1 MDYIEYHN
9 MSLQK
14 VLVLEVKHRLHGKS
28 SQEIGDLMQ
37 SMPDGELVALLK
49 DFKVPYHHKRKRLK
63 ACEMIEEFKKH
74 REDGYPKLKRSLMT
88 DAQRMAAARKKET
101 SEQRRARLDADAT
114 RNAVRRSNETSEQ
127 RRARLDAD
135 ATRNA
140 VRRSNETS
148 EQRRKR
154 LEKDASRHAAARK
167 NETPDQRRNRQQK
180 DARAHA
186 AARKNKTKGACTG
199 EGRSCLYI

>member
-1 MDYIEYHN
+1 M
-9 MSLQK
+9 
-14 VLVLEVKHRLHGKS
+14 LEVKHRLHGKS

-127 RRARLDAD
+127 RR
-135 ATRNA
+135 
-140 VRRSNETS
+140 
-148 EQRRKR
+148 KR